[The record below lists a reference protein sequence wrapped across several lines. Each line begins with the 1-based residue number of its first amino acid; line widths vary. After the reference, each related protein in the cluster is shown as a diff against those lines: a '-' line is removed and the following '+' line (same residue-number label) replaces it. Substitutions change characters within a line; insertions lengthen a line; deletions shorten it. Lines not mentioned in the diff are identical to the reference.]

1 MTEHFNAIREGDDAQ
16 IAMTAFQAERV
27 AAQLRGIADGTADRG
42 DAELAA
48 RFLHS
53 LALDARPHLRVDFAY
68 NGALDSYKT
77 WEAIAFLALPPP
89 YGDPEFT
96 SRTLVYVVTGRPRFR
111 SQDLHVLIC
120 TAINAATWP
129 PTSTPGVHI
138 AFHRSREEQPIA
150 PGTVISIPGRTVTST
165 ITLDHGTGR
174 VGHNAAREIDVL
186 HNLERTVRIIE
197 SSVDS

>member
-1 MTEHFNAIREGDDAQ
+1 VTDHFNVIRDGDDAP

-27 AAQLRGIADGTADRG
+27 AAQLRGIADGTTDRG

-48 RFLHS
+48 RFLYS
-53 LALDARPHLRVDFAY
+53 LTLDARPHLREDFAY

-77 WEAIAFLALPPP
+77 WEAVAFLPLPPP
-89 YGDPEFT
+89 YGDPDFT

-129 PTSTPGVHI
+129 PTSTSGVHI
-138 AFHRSREEQPIA
+138 AFRPSGDELPPA
-150 PGTVISIPGRTVTST
+150 PGSVISIPGRAVTST
-165 ITLDHGTGR
+165 ITLYVGSGR
-174 VGHNAAREIDVL
+174 VGDNAAREIEVL
-186 HNLERTVRIIE
+186 HNLEHTVRIME
-197 SSVDS
+197 SSADS